1 VSDQQ
6 TEHVLDLARERIAA
20 RHAEQAQHQEVE
32 RGARLHNERPW
43 RFFFLG
49 ALGTLLLGLLLAPGL
64 SLNQKLLIVMQGVC
78 SQEHNLFLAGLQLP
92 ICARCTGI
100 YLTVVTT
107 LGMLLVMGRGRAGGL
122 PPWHISA
129 ALVGLALI
137 MGIDGINSLF
147 ETMGLS
153 VAYMPRNDVRSLT
166 GMGMGMGMAVVLLLI
181 FNLSLRADIDEKQP
195 ILKNWWEVGGIALLN
210 LLILAAIF
218 GSINLLFWP
227 VAALSVLGMAGALY
241 VVNLVVVAVV
251 LGYANVVTRLNQ
263 LARPATLALL
273 PTLLLL
279 GGFAWLRAWLAGK
292 GLAI

>member
-1 VSDQQ
+1 MSDQQ
-6 TEHVLDLARERIAA
+6 TEQVLELARERVAA
-20 RHAEQAQHQEVE
+20 RHEAHEQMRATERQE
-32 RGARLHNERPW
+32 RLNGERPW

-64 SLNQKLLIVMQGVC
+64 PLNQKLLVVMQGVC

-100 YLTVVTT
+100 YMTVVTT

-129 ALVGLALI
+129 ALVALVVI
-137 MGIDGINSLF
+137 MGIDGFNSLF
-147 ETMGLS
+147 NEVGLS
-153 VAYMPRNDVRSLT
+153 VAYEPRNDVRSLT
-166 GMGMGMGMAVVLLLI
+166 GMGMGMGMAVLLLLV
-181 FNLSLRADIDEKQP
+181 FNLSLRADIDDAQP
-195 ILKNWWEVGGIALLN
+195 LLKNWWEVGGIALLN

-218 GSINLLFWP
+218 GSIDLLFWP
-227 VAALSVLGMAGALY
+227 VAALSVLGMVGALY

-251 LGYANVVTRLNQ
+251 MGYANVVTRLSQ
-263 LARPATLALL
+263 LARPGTLALL

>member
-1 VSDQQ
+1 VSDQH
-6 TEHVLDLARERIAA
+6 TEHVLELARQRIAA
-20 RHAEQAQHQEVE
+20 RNTEHAQHRATEHQE
-32 RGARLHNERPW
+32 RLHGERPW

-49 ALGTLLLGLLLAPGL
+49 TLGTLLLGLLLAPGL
-64 SLNQKLLIVMQGVC
+64 PLNQKLLIVMQGVC
-78 SQEHNLFLAGLQLP
+78 SQDHNLFLAGLQLP

-100 YLTVVTT
+100 YMTVVTT
-107 LGMLLVMGRGRAGGL
+107 LGMLLLLGRGRAGGL

-129 ALVGLALI
+129 VLVGLVII
-137 MGIDGINSLF
+137 MGIDGVNSLF
-147 ETMGLS
+147 NEVGAS
-153 VAYMPRNDVRSLT
+153 VAYEPRNDVRSLT
-166 GMGMGMGMAVVLLLI
+166 GMGMGMGMAVLLLLI
-181 FNLSLRADIDEKQP
+181 FNLSLRADADDAQP

-210 LLILAAIF
+210 LLILAAVF
-218 GSINLLFWP
+218 GSIDLLFWP

-251 LGYANVVTRLNQ
+251 LGYANVVTRPSQ

-279 GGFAWLRAWLAGK
+279 GGFAWLRAWLAGQ

>member
-20 RHAEQAQHQEVE
+20 RQAEQAQHKAVE

-129 ALVGLALI
+129 AMVGLALI

-153 VAYMPRNDVRSLT
+153 VAYTPRNDVRSLT

>member
-1 VSDQQ
+1 VSDQH
-6 TEHVLDLARERIAA
+6 TEHVLELARQRIAA
-20 RHAEQAQHQEVE
+20 RNTEHAQHRATEHQE
-32 RGARLHNERPW
+32 RLHGERPW

-49 ALGTLLLGLLLAPGL
+49 TLGTLLLGLLLAPGL
-64 SLNQKLLIVMQGVC
+64 PLNQKLLIVMQGVC
-78 SQEHNLFLAGLQLP
+78 SQDHNLFLAGLQLP

-100 YLTVVTT
+100 YMTVVTT
-107 LGMLLVMGRGRAGGL
+107 LGMLLLLGRGRAGGL

-129 ALVGLALI
+129 VLVGLVI
-137 MGIDGINSLF
+137 VMGIDGVNSLF
-147 ETMGLS
+147 NEVGAS
-153 VAYMPRNDVRSLT
+153 VAYEPRNDVRSLT
-166 GMGMGMGMAVVLLLI
+166 GMGMGMGMAVLLLLI
-181 FNLSLRADIDEKQP
+181 FNLSLRADADDAQP

-210 LLILAAIF
+210 LLILAAVF
-218 GSINLLFWP
+218 GSIDLLFWP

-251 LGYANVVTRLNQ
+251 LGYANVVTRPSQ

-279 GGFAWLRAWLAGK
+279 GGFAWLRAWLAGQ

>member
-1 VSDQQ
+1 VSDQH
-6 TEHVLDLARERIAA
+6 TEHVLELARQRIAA
-20 RHAEQAQHQEVE
+20 RNTEHAQHRAAERQE
-32 RGARLHNERPW
+32 RLHGERPW

-49 ALGTLLLGLLLAPGL
+49 TLGTLLLGLLLAPGL
-64 SLNQKLLIVMQGVC
+64 PLNQKLLIVMQGVC
-78 SQEHNLFLAGLQLP
+78 SQDHNLFLAGLQLP

-100 YLTVVTT
+100 YMTVVTT
-107 LGMLLVMGRGRAGGL
+107 LGMLLLLGRGRAGGL

-129 ALVGLALI
+129 VLVGLVII
-137 MGIDGINSLF
+137 MGIDGVNSLF
-147 ETMGLS
+147 NEVGAS
-153 VAYMPRNDVRSLT
+153 VAYEPRNDVRSLT
-166 GMGMGMGMAVVLLLI
+166 GMGMGMGMAVLLLLI
-181 FNLSLRADIDEKQP
+181 FNLSLRADADDAQP

-210 LLILAAIF
+210 LLILAAVF
-218 GSINLLFWP
+218 GSIDLLFWP

-251 LGYANVVTRLNQ
+251 LGYANMVTRPSQ

-279 GGFAWLRAWLAGK
+279 GGFAWLRAWLAGQ